1 MKKQDYL
8 IYVQTKNW
16 TQLIFEYH
24 LEVGKIKK
32 SREEVVQIVNHWNRL
47 EVNIGGMF
55 NESLFDFNHF
65 IGHIIKYFA
74 NKFEIVK
81 IYNKDNKLIKTT

>member
-1 MKKQDYL
+1 MTKGQFLLNVRTQNYADL
-8 IYVQTKNW
+8 IY
-16 TQLIFEYH
+16 EYH
-24 LEVGKIKK
+24 LEVGKFKK

-47 EVNIGGMF
+47 EVNTGGMF

-65 IGHIIKYFA
+65 IAHIIKYFA

>member
-1 MKKQDYL
+1 MTKQEYL

-24 LEVGKIKK
+24 LEVGKVRIL
-32 SREEVVQIVNHWNRL
+32 RQEVVKIVNHWNRL
-47 EVNIGGMF
+47 EVNTGGMF
-55 NESLFDFNHF
+55 NEPLFDFNHF
-65 IGHIIKYFA
+65 IGHIIKYFE

>member
-1 MKKQDYL
+1 MNKQEYL

-24 LEVGKIKK
+24 LEVGKVKK
-32 SREEVVQIVNHWNRL
+32 SREELVKIVNHWNRL
-47 EVNIGGMF
+47 EVNTGGMF
-55 NESLFDFNHF
+55 SESLFDFNHF
-65 IGHIIKYFA
+65 IAYIIKYFA

>member
-1 MKKQDYL
+1 
-8 IYVQTKNW
+8 
-16 TQLIFEYH
+16 
-24 LEVGKIKK
+24 
-32 SREEVVQIVNHWNRL
+32 
-47 EVNIGGMF
+47 MF